1 MTFRYDSYCGL
12 YCGACFIMNAYKQ
25 NRKEIIPEDW
35 VSSLDDKEIKCYGC
49 KGEYV
54 FENCRGCRIRSCAES
69 KGIEFC
75 NTCPEFPCEN
85 IERFK
90 SWNLAHHKVALHSLE
105 IIKEIGIKEWL
116 KQQEERWL
124 CSNCNH
130 PYSWFEEKCVG
141 CGSELFNATAESKS
155 LK

>member
-1 MTFRYDSYCGL
+1 MKKTTTTAKKIKGTDQPCRIKKNPISDRL
-12 YCGACFIMNAYKQ
+12 T
-25 NRKEIIPEDW
+25 IIPDPPIQ
-35 VSSLDDKEIKCYGC
+35 LG
-49 KGEYV
+49 
-54 FENCRGCRIRSCAES
+54 
-69 KGIEFC
+69 
-75 NTCPEFPCEN
+75 
-85 IERFK
+85 
-90 SWNLAHHKVALHSLE
+90 
-105 IIKEIGIKEWL
+105 EIGIKEWL